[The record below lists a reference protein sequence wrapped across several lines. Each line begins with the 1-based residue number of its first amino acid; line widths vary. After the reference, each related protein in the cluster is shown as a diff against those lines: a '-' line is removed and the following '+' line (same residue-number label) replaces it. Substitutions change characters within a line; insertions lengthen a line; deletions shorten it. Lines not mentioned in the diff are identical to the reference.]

1 MSLEQIDVLLSRI
14 KVHRPFFMKDMKKD
28 DQVLLKKEW
37 YKILI
42 NYDNIEVNEELDK
55 YFSDLDNDNKNPT
68 VYSLISNLSK
78 VSDKQ
83 INDDVRVYCQI
94 CGADINLKN
103 YQEHYDHCSS
113 IEYLSKMAFKYLN
126 MKLRK
131 DDLRNLNNK
140 DFEKLYWDCC
150 NCLLKKIEDP
160 IELHFL
166 KNSIAAHE
174 GQEINLDLGQ
184 IISMMS
190 DKQERS
196 KHV

>member
-83 INDDVRVYCQI
+83 INDDVRVYCKI
-94 CGADINLKN
+94 CNANIGLKN
-103 YQEHYDHCSS
+103 YQKHYDRCSS

-131 DDLRNLNNK
+131 EELRSLS
-140 DFEKLYWDCC
+140 DEEFEKLYWECC
-150 NCLLKKIEDP
+150 NSLLKRIENP

-174 GQEINLDLGQ
+174 GKELNLDLSM
-184 IISMMS
+184 IINAYSTE
-190 DKQERS
+190 K
-196 KHV
+196 KI